1 MARKIQTDLPS
12 IAHLATE
19 QSNPLSANLDAKSSF
34 EIARIINSEDKKVA
48 VAVERALPQI
58 AQAIDWVTDSL
69 KKSGRL
75 IYVGTGTSG
84 RIAALDAAECPPTF
98 NSDPKTVQYVI
109 AGGPRALGLPVE
121 ADEDSPT
128 LGEREMRKRRPGK
141 KDVVVGIAASGRTP
155 FTIAAVIAARRA
167 GAKTIAIVN
176 NPGSPLGDA
185 AELAI
190 VVETGREVVT
200 GSTRMKAGTAQ
211 KMVLNMI
218 STGAM
223 VRFGLVYGNLMVNL
237 RQKNSKLTERALIIL
252 EKALCVDR
260 SHAREILRRARN
272 DVPVAMVM
280 SLAGVGRKDAE
291 RELNSAG
298 SVRAAIEN
306 AKKVRT
312 TSA

>member
-1 MARKIQTDLPS
+1 MARKTQSDLPS

-19 QSNPLSANLDAKSSF
+19 QSNPLSADLDTISSF

-58 AQAIDWVTDSL
+58 AQAIDWVADSL
-69 KKSGRL
+69 KKGGRL

-84 RIAALDAAECPPTF
+84 RIAALDGAECPPTF
-98 NSDPKTVQYVI
+98 NTDPKTVQYVI

-128 LGEREMRKRRPGK
+128 LGQREIGKRRPGK

-155 FTIAAVIAARRA
+155 FTIAAVAAARRA
-167 GAKTIAIVN
+167 GAKTIAITN
-176 NPGSPLGDA
+176 NPGSPLADA
-185 AELAI
+185 AELVI

-223 VRFGLVYGNLMVNL
+223 VRIGLVYGNLMVNL

-260 SHAREILRRARN
+260 AHASKILRQAGN
-272 DVPVAMVM
+272 DVPVAIVM
-280 SLAGVGRKDAE
+280 SLGGMGRRDAE
-291 RELNSAG
+291 RELNAAG
-298 SVRAAIEN
+298 SVRAAIEK
-306 AKKVRT
+306 AKKVRA
-312 TSA
+312 TSV